1 MRMLA
6 AFVRRYPGRSTAALG
21 WLFVASLF
29 EGLGISMFLS
39 MLAVVSDE
47 SGNPSGPQRIAV
59 SALTRIGIDPTPGSL
74 MVAAS
79 VMIALRGAMSL
90 LANRQVGY
98 TVAHIATDLRVT
110 LIRATMQ
117 ARWKHYLDQSVGG
130 LSNAIA
136 TEAQRASETF
146 QLGAEMSAMCLTS
159 LVYLAIAFSIAPEA
173 GIGAAVAGGVL
184 VLALRVL
191 IRKSRRAGQR
201 QTTLQKSLL
210 TLIAAQFAA
219 AKPLKAMAREDH
231 VDALLTDET
240 QLLQRALRKQVI
252 SKGALT
258 ALQEPIMVI
267 MAIVGF
273 FVGTSTLDIPVTQLV
288 LMLFLLVRVVN
299 YLAKGQK
306 AYQQLVIHES
316 AYWSVMSAID
326 AARGARE
333 PAGGSRPA
341 TFLRQIDLEAV
352 HFSHDGRHKVLDGV
366 SARLTARGLT
376 LLVGPSGSG
385 KTTLL
390 DLVVGLREPDAGRV
404 LVDGVPMPELDLRAW
419 RRQIGYVPQESV
431 MVDESVA
438 HNLTLGEQVSEE
450 KIREALRDADA
461 LQFVEAMPEG
471 LATRV
476 GHGGSRLSGGQ
487 RQRLAIARAILRDS
501 PILILDEATSALDS
515 ESEALVQEALTNL
528 MSNRTAFVIAHR
540 LSTVRR
546 ADAIA
551 VIDQGR
557 VIEWGTHE
565 TLLARGGVYAR
576 LYEGQFEDEPA
587 APPVGDARQDTRA

>member
-1 MRMLA
+1 MSTAQTGAPQAPQGAGAMRMLA
-6 AFVRRYPGRSTAALG
+6 AFVRRYPGRSAAALG
-21 WLFVASLF
+21 ALFVASLF

-39 MLAVVSDE
+39 MLAVVTDE
-47 SGNPSGPQRIAV
+47 TGGTSGPQQIAMN
-59 SALTRIGIDPTPGSL
+59 ALTKLGIDPAPASL
-74 MVAAS
+74 IAAAA

-98 TVAHIATDLRVT
+98 TVAHIATDLRMV

-130 LSNAIA
+130 LSNSIA

-146 QLGAEMSAMCLTS
+146 QLGTEMAAMVLTS
-159 LVYLAIAFSIAPEA
+159 LVYLAVAFSIAPEA
-173 GIGAAVAGGVL
+173 GIGAAVAGVVL
-184 VLALRVL
+184 LLALRIL

-201 QTTLQKSLL
+201 QTRLQKSLL
-210 TLIAAQFAA
+210 TLIGAQFAA

-267 MAIVGF
+267 MAMVGF
-273 FVGTSTLDIPVTQLV
+273 FIGITTLDIPLGELMV
-288 LMLFLLVRVVN
+288 MLFLLVRVVN
-299 YLAKGQK
+299 YLGKGQK

-316 AYWSVMSAID
+316 AYWSVMAAI
-326 AARGARE
+326 AAAQDARE
-333 PAGGSRPA
+333 PAGGNLPA
-341 TFLRQIDLEAV
+341 EFRRHIELEAV
-352 HFSHDGRHKVLDGV
+352 HYSHDGRHKVLDGV
-366 SARLTARGLT
+366 SATLPARGLT
-376 LLVGPSGSG
+376 VLVGPSGSG

-404 LVDGVPMPELDLRAW
+404 LVDGVPLAELQLREW

-438 HNLTLGEQVSEE
+438 HNLTLGEKISEE
-450 KIREALRDADA
+450 KVREALRDADA

-471 LATRV
+471 LATHV

-487 RQRLAIARAILRDS
+487 RQRLAIARALIHDPKL
-501 PILILDEATSALDS
+501 LILDEATSNLDPEAQEAIVGTVGRLKQRMAVLAVAHTDKLVREADQIWRLS
-515 ESEALVQEALTNL
+515 EGRLVQLDATPGVVAL
-528 MSNRTAFVIAHR
+528 
-540 LSTVRR
+540 
-546 ADAIA
+546 
-551 VIDQGR
+551 
-557 VIEWGTHE
+557 
-565 TLLARGGVYAR
+565 GG
-576 LYEGQFEDEPA
+576 
-587 APPVGDARQDTRA
+587 